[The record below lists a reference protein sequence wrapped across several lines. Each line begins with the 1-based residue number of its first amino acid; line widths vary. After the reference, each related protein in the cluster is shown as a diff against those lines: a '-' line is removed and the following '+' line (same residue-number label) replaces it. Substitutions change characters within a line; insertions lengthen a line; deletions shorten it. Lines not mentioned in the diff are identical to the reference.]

1 MKRLI
6 ISLFVYT
13 TVVFAT
19 TIHVPADSTTIQAGL
34 NGAQQGDTVLVAAGT
49 YLENIRWPETPD
61 ISLIGE
67 GRETTIIDGNGADRV
82 IWIEP
87 FTVGEFYSYGNSR
100 IQQLTIQ
107 NGYSALAGGGSGIFS
122 YRNSDSL
129 FLDDVNILNNAGNAA
144 LYFYGSNYVSLNNVL
159 MEENRSWN
167 NHGLAIY
174 SRSSNLTLN
183 NTTITNNDKGIF
195 VWDGGPAF
203 QETTL
208 IRNSIIWDNYDGD
221 GEMTTVIFYDSYP
234 LIADI
239 DYSLMEGGMGG
250 LSIGT
255 ADVTLEWGVNNID
268 GNPYFCDPDSGDYTL
283 GDNSPC
289 VGSGENLTNMGAFDV
304 GCGPLSL
311 SGEIVIPTGFVL
323 HQNYPNPFNPTTTI
337 RFSLS
342 STQSSQIQ
350 IFDITGR
357 LVETLIDEPLT
368 QGEHEIVWNAGSQ
381 PSGVYF
387 VRLQSG
393 EFVKNQKVILL
404 K

>member
-19 TIHVPADSTTIQAGL
+19 TINIPGDYATIQEGL
-34 NGAQQGDTVLVAAGT
+34 NAATAGDTVLVAAGT

-67 GRETTIIDGNGADRV
+67 GREMTIIDGNGADRV

-87 FTVGEFYSYGNSR
+87 FTTGEFYSYGNTR

-107 NGYSALAGGGSGIFS
+107 NGNSPWVGGILSK
-122 YRNSDSL
+122 YNSDSL
-129 FLDDVNILNNAGNAA
+129 FLDDLNILNNAGNAA

-167 NHGLAIY
+167 YHGLAIY
-174 SRSSNLTLN
+174 SRSCNLTLN

-195 VWDGGPAF
+195 VWNGSPSFTA
-203 QETTL
+203 TTL
-208 IRNSIIWDNYDGD
+208 IRNSIIWGNYDGD
-221 GEMTTVIFYDSYP
+221 GVMTTIVFNDSYP

-283 GDNSPC
+283 AANSPC
-289 VGSGENLTNMGAFDV
+289 VGTGENGANMGAFDV

-337 RFSLS
+337 EFSIPQ
-342 STQSSQIQ
+342 TD
-350 IFDITGR
+350 FITVKVYNIAGH
-357 LVETLIDEPLT
+357 EITTLINDELSIGNHSI
-368 QGEHEIVWNAGSQ
+368 QWNASHQ

-387 VRLQSG
+387 VQIESSS
-393 EFVKNQKVILL
+393 FVQTRKMVLL